1 MEKTDLVIIG
11 AGPGGYVA
19 AIRAAQLGKKVILIE
34 ENKAGGICLNYGC
47 IPSKAMIYAAD
58 FLDKIKKS
66 SSMGITTSEVL
77 IDFQKMQ
84 SWKNSILSKL
94 EKGVETLCNG
104 NKITLIKGRAS
115 FVSSHSISVE
125 TKEGKNEINFENA
138 IIATGSMPIEIPL
151 FPFDEKTIVSSTGAL
166 FLEEIPKNMVVIGG
180 GYIGLEL
187 GTVYAKLGSKVTV
200 VEMTNQ
206 LLPGNDKDAVDV
218 VQKNLSK
225 LGVQI
230 LLESKASSF
239 SNNVLSIDTKEGK
252 KEIEADCIL
261 VAVGRS
267 PNTKN
272 IGLENT
278 KVSVDN
284 KGSIE
289 VNDHLQTKD
298 HHIYAIGDVSRGP
311 MLAHKA
317 SYQGKAVAEIIAKQ
331 RTKLD
336 DGLVPSVIFTD
347 PEIASVGMTETQA
360 QEQGIATTKGK
371 FPFMVLSKAMI
382 KNETQ
387 GFVKVISDEKKHKIL
402 GVVIVGPDASTMIS
416 EAALAIKR
424 GVSVEELAEL
434 IHPHPT
440 MSESIGEAAEAVHNR
455 AVHILNLKI

>member
-166 FLEEIPKNMVVIGG
+166 FLEEI
-180 GYIGLEL
+180 
-187 GTVYAKLGSKVTV
+187 
-200 VEMTNQ
+200 
-206 LLPGNDKDAVDV
+206 
-218 VQKNLSK
+218 
-225 LGVQI
+225 
-230 LLESKASSF
+230 
-239 SNNVLSIDTKEGK
+239 
-252 KEIEADCIL
+252 
-261 VAVGRS
+261 
-267 PNTKN
+267 
-272 IGLENT
+272 
-278 KVSVDN
+278 
-284 KGSIE
+284 
-289 VNDHLQTKD
+289 
-298 HHIYAIGDVSRGP
+298 IY
-311 MLAHKA
+311 
-317 SYQGKAVAEIIAKQ
+317 
-331 RTKLD
+331 
-336 DGLVPSVIFTD
+336 
-347 PEIASVGMTETQA
+347 
-360 QEQGIATTKGK
+360 
-371 FPFMVLSKAMI
+371 
-382 KNETQ
+382 
-387 GFVKVISDEKKHKIL
+387 
-402 GVVIVGPDASTMIS
+402 
-416 EAALAIKR
+416 
-424 GVSVEELAEL
+424 
-434 IHPHPT
+434 
-440 MSESIGEAAEAVHNR
+440 
-455 AVHILNLKI
+455 